1 MDIQVKRAYLVY
13 SYVSGR
19 KDIIKE
25 GKQEK

>member
-1 MDIQVKRAYLVY
+1 MDIQVKRVYLVY

-19 KDIIKE
+19 KGIIKE